1 MKLELKHLAPYLPYD
16 IKFTQNEMEY
26 TAFGYATS
34 WYNENGSTYIKGR
47 YLIPSKV
54 YPDNVFTHSFIID
67 CIKPI
72 LRPLRDLTIE
82 IEINGKQF
90 MPIDWFKL
98 DNNISHCDFDKKRN
112 KELIEAIHHIS
123 VNDISVYEGV
133 IDINLFPYHVIEK
146 FLEWHFDVFG
156 LIKAGLAID
165 INTLKI
171 TAKA

>member
-82 IEINGKQF
+82 IEHNGEKF
-90 MPIDWFKL
+90 IPIDWFKPDDSEMSCNFL
-98 DNNISHCDFDKKRN
+98 QERD
-112 KELIEAIHHIS
+112 KELIEAILHIS
-123 VNDISVYEGV
+123 MYDISVYEGN
-133 IDINLFPYHVIEK
+133 IDINLLPYFVMEK
-146 FLEWHFDVFG
+146 LFEWHFDILG
-156 LIKAGLAID
+156 LIIEGLATD

-171 TAKA
+171 TEKA